1 MASSRL
7 PAATDQWEKTS
18 MPVCYPEKNTGK
30 WRLFLNFTKRK
41 GDKAKRQ
48 QSSRFASREAAL
60 AGVLDF
66 RTGDA
71 VQPSRQALQAHDER
85 SSPILS
91 SCGGSDCASSRQVA
105 LSQVLGK
112 LNAVEERKFK
122 RLRLAGSDAT
132 RAGFTLKSTLSRR
145 ERCLVARVWS
155 KREGK
160 LRRDFDKRGSYL
172 GNRIYELTSRSES
185 NEQHIRRIE
194 AAMAEQDLAS
204 LLAPLPPSPIEG
216 NADVD
221 ARACTEGED
230 NQYKEEVSATQ
241 ANRLWYQGHSALTV
255 LKEERKRDLRQLEL
269 TQQAKA
275 LSDEPYTTIPAVKAA
290 EAKRFEL
297 LNEASRRPHQSSRL
311 RIAARVN
318 SAGSRVYAASTI
330 LGWLR
335 DLRGHGGFKR
345 DSRGVHEWDWIM
357 SEEDLKDELIK
368 WMRTQKRLTVNLP
381 VSMATTHSWMIA
393 LGCKYERATK
403 SFYTDGHEKK
413 DVVVYRGKYIDVK
426 RKLALRQPLWVRVQ
440 RDTLLPEELQRLDGI
455 KGKVRHIGQDESLYK
470 AYAREGKEWV
480 VQGVRGLRKKTE
492 GPGEMVS
499 AFQDERH
506 GFGLPLTDDVLQAV
520 NARRKEKGKEVL
532 TRSPGL
538 RFLQYGKNKDGYW
551 GYDEFKEQIED
562 VLDVLDVF
570 EPDMQVVV
578 EIDHS
583 SGHTRQ
589 REDGL
594 HVGNMN
600 VKYGGKQKVLRDT
613 VMTEGCLG
621 PEEAKMY
628 LSNGKWSTEF
638 TEGAEVYD
646 MKLKVGDTQTSTF
659 AAGSPPPFYEWDAPR
674 KDVKVARKAKRKSKA
689 GAGVGAGDVAADGAG
704 TKPRDK
710 IKEGYEGKA
719 KGSKQ
724 YLWEWGWWK
733 DGMWG
738 SLTRKTSRKSCRH

>member
-1 MASSRL
+1 
-7 PAATDQWEKTS
+7 
-18 MPVCYPEKNTGK
+18 
-30 WRLFLNFTKRK
+30 
-41 GDKAKRQ
+41 
-48 QSSRFASREAAL
+48 
-60 AGVLDF
+60 
-66 RTGDA
+66 
-71 VQPSRQALQAHDER
+71 
-85 SSPILS
+85 
-91 SCGGSDCASSRQVA
+91 
-105 LSQVLGK
+105 
-112 LNAVEERKFK
+112 
-122 RLRLAGSDAT
+122 
-132 RAGFTLKSTLSRR
+132 
-145 ERCLVARVWS
+145 
-155 KREGK
+155 
-160 LRRDFDKRGSYL
+160 
-172 GNRIYELTSRSES
+172 
-185 NEQHIRRIE
+185 
-194 AAMAEQDLAS
+194 
-204 LLAPLPPSPIEG
+204 
-216 NADVD
+216 
-221 ARACTEGED
+221 
-230 NQYKEEVSATQ
+230 
-241 ANRLWYQGHSALTV
+241 
-255 LKEERKRDLRQLEL
+255 
-269 TQQAKA
+269 
-275 LSDEPYTTIPAVKAA
+275 
-290 EAKRFEL
+290 
-297 LNEASRRPHQSSRL
+297 
-311 RIAARVN
+311 
-318 SAGSRVYAASTI
+318 
-330 LGWLR
+330 
-335 DLRGHGGFKR
+335 
-345 DSRGVHEWDWIM
+345 
-357 SEEDLKDELIK
+357 
-368 WMRTQKRLTVNLP
+368 
-381 VSMATTHSWMIA
+381 MATTHSWMIA

-440 RDTLLPEELQRLDGI
+440 RDTLTPEELQRLDGI
-455 KGKVRHIGQDESLYK
+455 KGPAEDFCAEVYDCVVEGREWIEFHVDLLRDNGSVDRFDALRAELGPEGGHFSVRFEEAAALPCEHFHTPAKCKCNRKVRHIGQDESVYK
-470 AYAREGKEWV
+470 TYAREGKEWV

-562 VLDVLDVF
+562 VLDVLDVV

-724 YLWEWGWWK
+724 YLWERGWWK
-733 DGMWG
+733 EGMNASVGIADEKNVEKVLQALTDFESERTALQYLVESRGHILLLSPKCHPEIAGVGIEYSWGFSKQRFRRKYNDEVPKHLHANIEKSMCREKHLTIGRVRRFARRTRDYCRAYREIQLGAADGQGLQLVEKMRNTQKAHRNILDMEPG
-738 SLTRKTSRKSCRH
+738 FLGKQ

>member
-1 MASSRL
+1 MR
-7 PAATDQWEKTS
+7 
-18 MPVCYPEKNTGK
+18 CCG
-30 WRLFLNFTKRK
+30 
-41 GDKAKRQ
+41 
-48 QSSRFASREAAL
+48 
-60 AGVLDF
+60 
-66 RTGDA
+66 
-71 VQPSRQALQAHDER
+71 
-85 SSPILS
+85 PITY
-91 SCGGSDCASSRQVA
+91 C
-105 LSQVLGK
+105 LGK

-122 RLRLAGSDAT
+122 RQRLAGSDAT
-132 RAGFTLKSTLSRR
+132 RAGFTQESTLSRR
-145 ERCLVARVWS
+145 ERRSVARGWS
-155 KREGK
+155 KRQGK
-160 LRRDFDKRGSYL
+160 FRRDFDKRGSYL
-172 GNRIYELTSRSES
+172 GNRIYELTSQIES

-194 AAMAEQDLAS
+194 EAMAEQDLAS

-269 TQQAKA
+269 TQQAKS
-275 LSDEPYTTIPAVKAA
+275 LSDESYTTIPAVKAA

-297 LNEASRRPHQSSRL
+297 LNEASRRRHESSLL

-318 SAGSRVYAASTI
+318 SAGSRVYAASTV

-335 DLRGHGGFKR
+335 DFRGHGGFKR
-345 DSRGVHEWDWIM
+345 DSRRVHERDWIM
-357 SEEDLKDELIK
+357 SKEDLKDELIK
-368 WMRTQKRLTVNLP
+368 WMRTQKRLTVKDVQNYINQWLFANEIGDLSRLLSHQVNLP
-381 VSMATTHSWMIA
+381 VSMVTTHSWIIA

-440 RDTLLPEELQRLDGI
+440 RDTLTPEELQRLDGI
-455 KGKVRHIGQDESLYK
+455 KGPAEDFCAEVYDCVVEGRECIEFHVDLLRDNGSVDRFDDLRAELGPEGGHFSVRFEEAAALPCEHFHTPAK
-470 AYAREGKEWV
+470 CKCN
-480 VQGVRGLRKKTE
+480 RK
-492 GPGEMVS
+492 
-499 AFQDERH
+499 
-506 GFGLPLTDDVLQAV
+506 AV
-520 NARRKEKGKEVL
+520 NARRKEKGKEDL
-532 TRSPGL
+532 TPSPGL

-551 GYDEFKEQIED
+551 GYNELKEQIED

-583 SGHTRQ
+583 SGHTRWIACGEHERQ
-589 REDGL
+589 
-594 HVGNMN
+594 
-600 VKYGGKQKVLRDT
+600 
-613 VMTEGCLG
+613 GCLG

-628 LSNGKWSTEF
+628 LSNGKLSTEF
-638 TEGAEVYD
+638 IEGAEVYD

-689 GAGVGAGDVAADGAG
+689 GAEVGAGNEGAADGAG
-704 TKPRDK
+704 TKPRDE
-710 IKEGYEGKA
+710 I
-719 KGSKQ
+719 
-724 YLWEWGWWK
+724 
-733 DGMWG
+733 
-738 SLTRKTSRKSCRH
+738 

>member
-1 MASSRL
+1 MASSRF

-18 MPVCYPEKNTGK
+18 MPVCYPERNTGK

-60 AGVLDF
+60 AGVLDL
-66 RTGDA
+66 RAGWEYSHRGKLYKRK
-71 VQPSRQALQAHDER
+71 SRD
-85 SSPILS
+85 S
-91 SCGGSDCASSRQVA
+91 
-105 LSQVLGK
+105 LGK
-112 LNAVEERKFK
+112 LNAVEERNFK
-122 RLRLAGSDAT
+122 RQRLAGSDAT
-132 RAGFTLKSTLSRR
+132 RAGFTPESTLSRR
-145 ERCLVARVWS
+145 ER
-155 KREGK
+155 
-160 LRRDFDKRGSYL
+160 
-172 GNRIYELTSRSES
+172 RSIES

-194 AAMAEQDLAS
+194 DAMAEQDLAS

-216 NADVD
+216 NAEVD

-255 LKEERKRDLRQLEL
+255 LKEERKRDLRQLQL
-269 TQQAKA
+269 TQQAKS
-275 LSDEPYTTIPAVKAA
+275 LSDESYTTIPAVKAA

-297 LNEASRRPHQSSRL
+297 LNEASRLRHESSLL

-335 DLRGHGGFKR
+335 DFRGHGGSKR
-345 DSRGVHEWDWIM
+345 DSRGVHERDWIM
-357 SEEDLKDELIK
+357 SEEDLKDELVM
-368 WMRTQKRLTVNLP
+368 WMRTQKRLTVKDVQNYINQWLFANEIGDLSRLLSYQVNLP

-440 RDTLLPEELQRLDGI
+440 RDTLTPEELQRLDGI
-455 KGKVRHIGQDESLYK
+455 KGPAKDFC
-470 AYAREGKEWV
+470 A
-480 VQGVRGLRKKTE
+480 
-492 GPGEMVS
+492 
-499 AFQDERH
+499 
-506 GFGLPLTDDVLQAV
+506 
-520 NARRKEKGKEVL
+520 EV
-532 TRSPGL
+532 
-538 RFLQYGKNKDGYW
+538 
-551 GYDEFKEQIED
+551 YDC
-562 VLDVLDVF
+562 
-570 EPDMQVVV
+570 VV
-578 EIDHS
+578 EGRECIEFHVDLLRDNGS
-583 SGHTRQ
+583 VDRFDDLRAELGPEGGHFSVRFEEAAALPCEHFHTPVKCKCNRK
-589 REDGL
+589 REDGW
-594 HVGNMN
+594 HMGNMN
-600 VKYGGKQKVLRDT
+600 VNYGGKQKVLRDT

-659 AAGSPPPFYEWDAPR
+659 AAGSPSPFFEWDAPR
-674 KDVKVARKAKRKSKA
+674 KDVTVARKAKRTSKA
-689 GAGVGAGDVAADGAG
+689 GVGVGAGDEGAADEAG

-710 IKEGYEGKA
+710 IKEGGHILLLSPKCHPEVAGVGIEYSWGF
-719 KGSKQ
+719 SKQ
-724 YLWEWGWWK
+724 RFRRKYNDEVPKHLHANIEKSMCREKHLTIGRVRRFARRK
-733 DGMWG
+733 RDYCRAYREKQLGAVDGQGLQLVEKMRDTQKAHRNILDMEPG
-738 SLTRKTSRKSCRH
+738 FLGKQ

>member
-1 MASSRL
+1 MRDPVPSSAAVAAATAL
-7 PAATDQWEKTS
+7 PAGNLRFHPKSQF
-18 MPVCYPEKNTGK
+18 YTGK
-30 WRLFLNFTKRK
+30 
-41 GDKAKRQ
+41 
-48 QSSRFASREAAL
+48 SRNS
-60 AGVLDF
+60 
-66 RTGDA
+66 
-71 VQPSRQALQAHDER
+71 
-85 SSPILS
+85 
-91 SCGGSDCASSRQVA
+91 
-105 LSQVLGK
+105 LGK

-122 RLRLAGSDAT
+122 RQRLAGSDAT
-132 RAGFTLKSTLSRR
+132 RAGFTLESTLSRR
-145 ERCLVARVWS
+145 ERRSVARGWS

-172 GNRIYELTSRSES
+172 SNRIYELTSQIES

-194 AAMAEQDLAS
+194 DAMAEQDLAS
-204 LLAPLPPSPIEG
+204 LLAPLLPSPIEG

-221 ARACTEGED
+221 ARVCTEGED
-230 NQYKEEVSATQ
+230 NQYKD
-241 ANRLWYQGHSALTV
+241 RLYYQGHSALTV
-255 LKEERKRDLRQLEL
+255 LKEERKRDVRHLQL
-269 TQQAKA
+269 TQQAKS
-275 LSDEPYTTIPAVKAA
+275 LSDESYTTIPAVKTA

-297 LNEASRRPHQSSRL
+297 LNEASRLRHESSLL

-318 SAGSRVYAASTI
+318 SAGSRVYAASTV
-330 LGWLR
+330 LGWVRDFRGHGGYKR
-335 DLRGHGGFKR
+335 DLRG
-345 DSRGVHEWDWIM
+345 VHERDWVM

-368 WMRTQKRLTVNLP
+368 WMRTQKHLTVKDVQNYINQWLFANEIGELSRLLSYQVNLP

-413 DVVVYRGKYIDVK
+413 DVVVYRGKFIDVK

-440 RDTLLPEELQRLDGI
+440 RDTLTPEELQGLDGI
-455 KGKVRHIGQDESLYK
+455 KGPAEDFCAEDESVYK

-480 VQGVRGLRKKTE
+480 VQEVRGLRKKTE

-499 AFQDERH
+499 AFQDDRH

-532 TRSPGL
+532 TRSSGL

-562 VLDVLDVF
+562 VLDVFDVF

-613 VMTEGCLG
+613 VM
-621 PEEAKMY
+621 
-628 LSNGKWSTEF
+628 
-638 TEGAEVYD
+638 
-646 MKLKVGDTQTSTF
+646 
-659 AAGSPPPFYEWDAPR
+659 
-674 KDVKVARKAKRKSKA
+674 
-689 GAGVGAGDVAADGAG
+689 
-704 TKPRDK
+704 
-710 IKEGYEGKA
+710 
-719 KGSKQ
+719 
-724 YLWEWGWWK
+724 
-733 DGMWG
+733 
-738 SLTRKTSRKSCRH
+738 